1 MNRKAHQVDIT
12 VEHVPRVASAS
23 RPTLSRSWLRR
34 VARSGIQA
42 ALHSSEDSERS
53 SKKSEGLAAGPVQMG
68 LVIADDETLQR
79 LNREY
84 RGADEVTDVL
94 SFSWDHE
101 GHWEGDEEPP
111 AGPEMDVAWPA
122 DATPTRDYHP
132 LGEVIVSYPQAER
145 QAQTRGADTEQE
157 LALLIVHGILH
168 LAGFDHV
175 EPEEEAQMKAKEEE
189 ALGRIWKK

>member
-42 ALHSSEDSERS
+42 ALHSSEDSEGS

-84 RGADEVTDVL
+84 RGADEVTD
-94 SFSWDHE
+94 
-101 GHWEGDEEPP
+101 
-111 AGPEMDVAWPA
+111 
-122 DATPTRDYHP
+122 
-132 LGEVIVSYPQAER
+132 EVIVSYHQAER